1 MPQGGNRPMADRPRV
16 VITGVG
22 AIAPNGL
29 GKEAYWEGLLQG
41 RSGIRRISHFDASS
55 FPCQIAGEVTDFQ
68 PDRYIEPQEA
78 KRLARVSQFAV
89 VAAKMALEDSGL
101 QVSPENTH
109 RIGVCFGTSM
119 GKPEVFEEDY
129 SRYLERGV
137 HGINPFTLIELASHG
152 GSSHVSIALG
162 AGGVCGTLSSGCT
175 TGLDVIQWGVQQV
188 AQGRAE
194 AMIVG
199 SAEALISP
207 FIFGLVCAVRV
218 LSKRNQEPER
228 AVRPFELHRDGIV
241 LAEGAGALV
250 LERSDRARERGAQV
264 YAEIRGFAS
273 AREGDAMV
281 KTEDDGKGISRVMQS
296 ALANA
301 DMEAT
306 QIDHVSAHGVG
317 LQDYDVA
324 ETNAIKHVFGRHA
337 YNMPVSSVKSMIGQ
351 PFAASGALQSI
362 AACLSLRHGMVP
374 PTINYDTPDPR
385 CDLDYVPNRAR
396 PARLRAALVHA
407 HGMGGTTSVVIL
419 SKPVEG
425 F

>member
-1 MPQGGNRPMADRPRV
+1 MAYSQRV

-22 AIAPNGL
+22 AVAPNGI
-29 GKEAYWEGLLQG
+29 GKDAYWDGLLQG
-41 RSGIRRISHFDASS
+41 RSGIRRISLFDPSP

-68 PDRYIEPQEA
+68 PDRYLEPQEV

-89 VAAKMALEDSGL
+89 VAAKMALEDSGT
-101 QVSPENTH
+101 QVTPENTH

-119 GKPEVFEEDY
+119 GKPQVFEEDY

-137 HGINPFTLIELASHG
+137 HGINPLTLVELASHG

-175 TGLDVIQWGVQQV
+175 TGLDVIQWGYQQV
-188 AQGRAE
+188 IAGRAE

-228 AVRPFELHRDGIV
+228 AVRPFERDRDGIV

-250 LERSDRARERGAQV
+250 LERLHRAQERGAQI

-273 AREGDAMV
+273 AREGDEIV
-281 KTEDDGKGISRVMQS
+281 KCESGGEGIARVMRG

-301 DMEAT
+301 EMLESE
-306 QIDHVSAHGVG
+306 IDYISAHGVG
-317 LQDYDVA
+317 LPDYDIA
-324 ETNAIKHVFGRHA
+324 ETNAIKEVFGRHA

-351 PFAASGALQSI
+351 PFAASGALQSV
-362 AACLSLRHGMVP
+362 AACLSLRYGMVP
-374 PTINYDTPDPR
+374 PTINYDTPDPQ

-396 PARLRAALVHA
+396 PARLRTSLVHA
-407 HGMGGTTSVVIL
+407 HGMGGTTSVIIL
-419 SKPVEG
+419 GKPVEAL
-425 F
+425 

>member
-1 MPQGGNRPMADRPRV
+1 MADRSRV

-22 AIAPNGL
+22 AIAPNGI
-29 GKEAYWEGLLQG
+29 GTQAYWDGLLQG

-55 FPCQIAGEVTDFQ
+55 FPCQIAGEVTDFR

-101 QVSPENTH
+101 QVSPDNTH

-218 LSKRNQEPER
+218 LSKRNEEPER

-241 LAEGAGALV
+241 LAEGAGAMV
-250 LERSDRARERGAQV
+250 LERRDRAQDRRARI

-281 KTEDDGKGISRVMQS
+281 KTEEDGKGISRVMQS

-306 QIDHVSAHGVG
+306 QIDYVSAHGVG
-317 LQDYDVA
+317 LPDYDVA
-324 ETNAIKHVFGRHA
+324 ETNAIKQVFGRHA

-351 PFAASGALQSI
+351 PFAASGALQSV
-362 AACLSLRHGMVP
+362 AACLSLRHSMVP

-419 SKPVEG
+419 GKPAAG

>member
-1 MPQGGNRPMADRPRV
+1 MAYRPRV

-22 AIAPNGL
+22 AIAPNGI
-29 GKEAYWEGLLQG
+29 GKEAYWEGLLNG
-41 RSGIRRISHFDASS
+41 RSGIRRISHFDASQ
-55 FPCQIAGEVTDFQ
+55 FPCQIAGEVADFQ
-68 PDRYIEPQEA
+68 PSRYLEPSEV

-89 VAAKMALEDSGL
+89 VSAKMALEDSGIR
-101 QVSPENTH
+101 VTPENTH

-119 GKPEVFEEDY
+119 GKPQVFEEDY

-175 TGLDVIQWGVQQV
+175 TGLDVIQWGYQQV
-188 AQGRAE
+188 ADGRAE

-228 AVRPFELHRDGIV
+228 AVRPFELNRDGIV

-250 LERSDRARERGAQV
+250 LERLDRAQDRGAQIYGEV
-264 YAEIRGFAS
+264 RGFAS
-273 AREGDAMV
+273 AREGDEIV
-281 KTEDDGKGISRVMQS
+281 KCESEGKGIGRVMQS

-301 DMEAT
+301 EMLESE
-306 QIDHVSAHGVG
+306 IDYVSAHGVG
-317 LQDYDVA
+317 LPDYDIA
-324 ETNAIKHVFGRHA
+324 ETNAIKEVFGRHA

-351 PFAASGALQSI
+351 PFAASGALQAV
-362 AACLSLRHGMVP
+362 AACLSLRHRMVP
-374 PTINYDTPDPR
+374 PTINYDTPDPQ

-419 SKPVEG
+419 SKPVEAL
-425 F
+425 

>member
-1 MPQGGNRPMADRPRV
+1 MARKPRV
-16 VITGVG
+16 VITGLG
-22 AIAPNGL
+22 AVAPNGI
-29 GKEAYWEGLLQG
+29 GTEAYWEGLLKG
-41 RSGIRRISHFDASS
+41 YSGIRRITHFDASE
-55 FPCQIAGEVTDFQ
+55 FPCQIAGEVVDFQ
-68 PDRYIEPQEA
+68 PARYIEPQEA

-89 VAAKMALEDSGL
+89 AAAKMALEDAEI
-101 QVSPENTH
+101 QVTPENTH
-109 RIGVCFGTSM
+109 RIGVCFGTSL

-129 SRYLERGV
+129 NRYMERGV
-137 HGINPFTLIELASHG
+137 HSINPFTLIELASHG

-175 TGLDVIQWGVQQV
+175 TGLDVIQWGYQQV
-188 AQGRAE
+188 VSGRAE

-218 LSKRNQEPER
+218 LSKRNKEPER
-228 AVRPFELHRDGIV
+228 AVRPFELSRDGLV
-241 LAEGAGALV
+241 LSEGAGALV
-250 LERSDRARERGAQV
+250 LERIDRAQDRGAEI

-273 AREGDAMV
+273 AREGDKMV
-281 KTEDDGKGISRVMQS
+281 KGEDDGKGIARVMQG

-301 DMEAT
+301 EMPAT
-306 QIDHVSAHGVG
+306 GIDYISAHGVG
-317 LQDYDVA
+317 LPDYDLA
-324 ETNAIKHVFGRHA
+324 ETNAIKEVFRHHA

-351 PFAASGALQSI
+351 PFAASGALQAVAS
-362 AACLSLRHGMVP
+362 CLSLRYGMVP
-374 PTINYDTPDPR
+374 PTINYDTPDPQ

-419 SKPVEG
+419 AKPVEVC
-425 F
+425 

>member
-1 MPQGGNRPMADRPRV
+1 MTYRRRV
-16 VITGVG
+16 VISGVG
-22 AIAPNGL
+22 AVAPNGV
-29 GKEAYWEGLLQG
+29 GRDAYWEGLLKG
-41 RSGIRRISHFDASS
+41 RSGIRRISHFDASQ
-55 FPCQIAGEVTDFQ
+55 FPCQIAGEVADFRPSQ
-68 PDRYIEPQEA
+68 YLEPSEV

-89 VAAKMALEDSGL
+89 AAAKMALEDAGI
-101 QVSPENTH
+101 QVTPANTH

-119 GKPEVFEEDY
+119 GKPQVFEEDY

-175 TGLDVIQWGVQQV
+175 TGLDVIQWGYQQV
-188 AQGRAE
+188 ANGRAE

-228 AVRPFELHRDGIV
+228 AVRPFELDRDGIV

-250 LERSDRARERGAQV
+250 LERLDRAQDRGAQI
-264 YAEIRGFAS
+264 YGEIRGFAS
-273 AREGDAMV
+273 AREGDEIV
-281 KTEDDGKGISRVMQS
+281 KCESDGKGIARVMQS

-301 DMEAT
+301 GMQEPE
-306 QIDHVSAHGVG
+306 IDYVSAHGVG
-317 LQDYDVA
+317 LPDYDGA
-324 ETNAIKHVFGRHA
+324 ETNAIKEVFGRHA

-351 PFAASGALQSI
+351 PFAASGALQAV

-374 PTINYDTPDPR
+374 PTINYDTPDPQ

-419 SKPVEG
+419 GKPVEAL
-425 F
+425 